1 MRLRVFDVMLGL
13 LFQRCTFCKEP
24 GAPTGCIEKKCNTKY
39 HFGCGRQNG
48 VLFQFFGSF
57 W

>member
-1 MRLRVFDVMLGL
+1 MFDVMLGL

-48 VLFQFFGSF
+48 VLFQFFGSL